1 MSTQS
6 LSGISSE
13 ARYVVEERHYAK
25 PSFDCG
31 FDTPFGLLNLRSG
44 TVFLFLMGILL
55 LSSCT
60 LPSDAPETPADFV
73 LVTDATSSVP
83 SPTAFLPQTPTS
95 ISATETAIPL
105 PTQTSPNPPVR
116 NGKTRPEYVIKA
128 ILNYPA
134 HTLDVE
140 QTIRYTNQSN
150 TALDALV
157 LAVDPNRWGD
167 CFELQSLS
175 LNGFSI
181 SPQLEGMRMEIPF
194 GAKLQPG
201 ESVTLEMAYRLNIP
215 PKQND
220 QVFGYLSDFQINL
233 VNWYPFIVPYDD
245 TEGWLIHS
253 PSGLGEHLVYE
264 TSDFDVTLKIEGG
277 EDVVVAASAAG
288 KQTGVW
294 YQYQLEG
301 ARTFAFSISSAFS
314 SETVSSENGSVTS
327 FYFLDYDKPGK
338 AILNAASRA
347 IDIYSRRYA
356 PNPYE
361 HLSIVQTHL
370 PDGMEYD
377 GLIFM
382 GSEFYDEYDGTL
394 KNNLIA
400 LGVHEVSH
408 QWFFGLVGSD
418 QALEPWLDES
428 LALYSERVFYEETP
442 PYPITWWWRWRVT
455 WFQPSGWVNATIY
468 DSTDFRGYTDAAY
481 LQGAL
486 FLEELRT
493 RIGEKAFTTILQ
505 DYAASYTHQ
514 ITTTDDFFDI
524 VDRHTD
530 QDYSDIVDAY
540 FLNR

>member
-1 MSTQS
+1 MKKHLPQRPQRSRRKILKILS
-6 LSGISSE
+6 ALCVLSGGII
-13 ARYVVEERHYAK
+13 
-25 PSFDCG
+25 
-31 FDTPFGLLNLRSG
+31 LSG
-44 TVFLFLMGILL
+44 
-55 LSSCT
+55 CT
-60 LPSDAPETPADFV
+60 LPSDAPASAPEFI
-73 LVTDATSSVP
+73 LVTDAPNSVP
-83 SPTAFLPQTPTS
+83 SPTAFLPQTPTAVS
-95 ISATETAIPL
+95 LTETSIPT
-105 PTQTSPNPPVR
+105 PTNVPPPTLGEGQGR
-116 NGKTRPEYVIKA
+116 GIPQYTIKA

-140 QTIRYTNQSN
+140 QTIHYTNQSN
-150 TALDALV
+150 TDLDSIV
-157 LAVDPNRWGD
+157 LAVDPNRWGG

-175 LNGFSI
+175 LNGFGI
-181 SPQLEGMRMEIPF
+181 TPTLEGMRMEIPF

-201 ESVTLEMAYRLNIP
+201 ESLTLGMNYRLNIP
-215 PKQND
+215 PKSAD
-220 QVFGYLSDFQINL
+220 QVFGYHGNLQTNL

-245 TEGWLIHS
+245 AQGWLLHS

-264 TSDFDVTLKIEGG
+264 TVDFDIALKLEGE
-277 EDVVVAASAAG
+277 EDAVVAASAAG

-301 ARTFAFSISSAFS
+301 ARTFAFSISSAFN
-314 SETVSSENGSVTS
+314 SETVSSENGRVTS
-327 FYFLDYDKPGK
+327 FYFPDYDRPGK

-356 PNPYE
+356 PNPYK
-361 HLSIVQTHL
+361 HLSVVQTYL

-428 LALYSERVFYEETP
+428 MALYSERIFYEETP

-455 WFQPSGWVNATIY
+455 WFQPSGWVDASIY
-468 DSTDFRGYTDAAY
+468 DNADFRGYTDAAY
-481 LQGAL
+481 LRGAL

-493 RIGEKAFTTILQ
+493 RIGEKAFNAFLQ
-505 DYAASYTHQ
+505 DYASSYAHE
-514 ITTTDDFFDI
+514 IATTDDFFTTLDK
-524 VDRHTD
+524 HTD
-530 QDYSDIVDAY
+530 VDYADIIDAY
-540 FLNR
+540 FLDR